1 MGPRA
6 FAKMDDGAPASSPAP
21 LKPTKLEMFH
31 ELRPFLLPKF
41 GHLRIRILIVF
52 SLIIGVRACNIY
64 IPILFKDT
72 IDSLSAVQPSLP
84 IFSIALY
91 ASLRFLVSIQRDI
104 RSLFWLPVEQYT
116 RRSIS
121 LYVFRHL
128 HSLSLRF
135 HLNRKTVHKRASSS
149 IFFRLILFFQGEVLR
164 VIERGTTSIETLFN
178 TIVFS
183 IGPTLFDVGT
193 VCVVFVSYG
202 ESVQAAIVFVTIV
215 LYCGLTWVLTEW
227 RTKFRQ
233 QQNEA
238 DNKSDQ
244 KAIDSL
250 LNFET
255 VKYFTGEEMEA
266 RQYERVTKKERAVTF
281 AL

>member
-1 MGPRA
+1 MSLLRLQNPSFLNRQQAASTLCSSRRSCRVQTCFCIAWNWAAVPASTLKEHCLWRCLIVSSPTMRKALGMGPRA

-41 GHLRIRILIVF
+41 GHLRIRILVVF

-72 IDSLSAVQPSLP
+72 IDSLSAVNPSLP
-84 IFSIALY
+84 VFSIALY

-135 HLNRKTVHKRASSS
+135 HLNRKTVH
-149 IFFRLILFFQGEVLR
+149 
-164 VIERGTTSIETLFN
+164 
-178 TIVFS
+178 
-183 IGPTLFDVGT
+183 
-193 VCVVFVSYG
+193 
-202 ESVQAAIVFVTIV
+202 
-215 LYCGLTWVLTEW
+215 
-227 RTKFRQ
+227 
-233 QQNEA
+233 
-238 DNKSDQ
+238 
-244 KAIDSL
+244 
-250 LNFET
+250 
-255 VKYFTGEEMEA
+255 
-266 RQYERVTKKERAVTF
+266 
-281 AL
+281 

>member
-1 MGPRA
+1 MSLLRLQNPSFLNRQLYAAGRRSCHVQACLCIVWNGAAVPASTLKEHCIWRCLFVSSPTMRKALGMGPRA

-41 GHLRIRILIVF
+41 GHLRVRILVVF

-135 HLNRKTVHKRASSS
+135 HLNRKTVH
-149 IFFRLILFFQGEVLR
+149 
-164 VIERGTTSIETLFN
+164 
-178 TIVFS
+178 
-183 IGPTLFDVGT
+183 
-193 VCVVFVSYG
+193 
-202 ESVQAAIVFVTIV
+202 
-215 LYCGLTWVLTEW
+215 
-227 RTKFRQ
+227 
-233 QQNEA
+233 
-238 DNKSDQ
+238 
-244 KAIDSL
+244 
-250 LNFET
+250 
-255 VKYFTGEEMEA
+255 
-266 RQYERVTKKERAVTF
+266 
-281 AL
+281 